1 MTYSGLP
8 TLNALLNAITAALL
22 IAGRMQI
29 KRGRRD
35 IHKRIMIM
43 ALSTAALFLISYLF
57 YHYQVGSVKY
67 TRHDWTRPVYFFI
80 LITHTFLAGV
90 MAPFIVTAVT
100 FAFRG
105 KFDKHKKLVRWVW
118 PVWIY
123 VSVTGIVVYLML
135 YRL

>member
-8 TLNALLNAITAALL
+8 TLNALLNAITAGLL
-22 IAGRMQI
+22 IAGRIQI

-100 FAFRG
+100 YAFRG

-135 YRL
+135 YVM